1 MMNEELESLSHG
13 KLTSTQRN
21 DILFPVSLKYF
32 SFIIFFKELWLIYLE
47 IKTNTRKHTFEICI
61 QVVEGI

>member
-32 SFIIFFKELWLIYLE
+32 SFIIFFEEL
-47 IKTNTRKHTFEICI
+47 
-61 QVVEGI
+61 